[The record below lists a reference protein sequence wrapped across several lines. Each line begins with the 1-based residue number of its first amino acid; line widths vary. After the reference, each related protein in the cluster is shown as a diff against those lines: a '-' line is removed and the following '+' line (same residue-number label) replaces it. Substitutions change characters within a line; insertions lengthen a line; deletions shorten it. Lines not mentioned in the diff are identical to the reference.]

1 MREEQFKSSSGE
13 EAGVSMADILALLA
27 MGIGSILISLAIFFM
42 VQEWIPGRT
51 RHTLAL
57 GRRQGKVT
65 FTPRD
70 KASIGLTLTYLGLKG
85 TYPQFRLD
93 IQMEGEMRRFE
104 VDVHDNWEAT
114 TAMAAS
120 LPKVPSNRIQLT
132 LKVVTTSADIVR
144 VELITTMRMRYE
156 GILDRLGFD
165 SLEEMTDDTDMTL
178 IGWLTSRERA
188 SVEEVAHF
196 LDQNEQESQAVLKEL
211 VERGVLLESSE
222 QGGTWYQV
230 HFAARRKHQ
239 ATRAIWQALDDSGE
253 VTSRKQDTI
262 RLAKKGILLRGT
274 KELMQGDYSRFWL
287 GLIPLILIFL
297 TTEWLLLKK
306 LESFS
311 QMLDFLGIVALPVEI
326 GVFPA
331 LLLYASRRKGEYI
344 PSFVLRFLAHPAIV
358 GIIYLVSVSFLFL
371 HGLFIWQDTLQR
383 AIAILVGVII
393 LAVTYMMI
401 RQGAFARRLVI
412 ELRQAPAKE
421 GGDTF
426 IVTDSGRAATQVRV
440 RLAYAELEHVYQI
453 ASGSIPEFPDLR
465 SAKFHLS
472 GIKAQE
478 LRVWLHRVTSEGQSE
493 NLPAHVKV
501 SSERGIQEYYVD
513 GAANKFVLP
522 LHDALKKRHKG
533 SPGEMNQLAV
543 EVQLADYR
551 A

>member
-93 IQMEGEMRRFE
+93 LQMEGEMRRFE
-104 VDVHDNWEAT
+104 VEVHDTWEAT
-114 TAMAAS
+114 TAMAEF

-156 GILDRLGFD
+156 GILDRLGF
-165 SLEEMTDDTDMTL
+165 ETL

-196 LDQNEQESQAVLKEL
+196 LDQSEQESQAVLKEL

-222 QGGTWYQV
+222 QGSTWYQV

-371 HGLFIWQDTLQR
+371 HGLFIWQDTLRR

>member
-93 IQMEGEMRRFE
+93 LQMEGEMRRFE
-104 VDVHDNWEAT
+104 VEVHDTCEAT
-114 TAMAAS
+114 TAMAEF

-132 LKVVTTSADIVR
+132 LKVVTASADIVR

-165 SLEEMTDDTDMTL
+165 LLEEMTDDTDMTL

-196 LDQNEQESQAVLKEL
+196 LDQSEQESQAVLKEL

-222 QGGTWYQV
+222 QGSTWYQV

-371 HGLFIWQDTLQR
+371 HGLFIWQDTLRR

-426 IVTDSGRAATQVRV
+426 TVTDSGRAATQVRV
-440 RLAYAELEHVYQI
+440 RLGYAELEHVYQI